1 MRFQRSKSS
10 LFLME
15 IILNILLFSVLLVVG
30 LQFFIKTHLLT
41 RETFALQE
49 AVTCSSN
56 IASIYQSGDGSLD
69 VVKEHYPNAV
79 VVRDQLFIYF
89 NENFSECS
97 KEESSYSSTVSLLQ
111 SKNIN
116 TVNITIYT
124 KEHEELYSL
133 DVSHLTLSS
142 PSSQEV

>member
-41 RETFALQE
+41 RETFDLQE

-69 VVKEHYPNAV
+69 VIKEHYPNAV
-79 VVRDQLFIYF
+79 IVRDRSLFTLMKIFRNVPKKKVLIPQLYHFY
-89 NENFSECS
+89 
-97 KEESSYSSTVSLLQ
+97 KAKT
-111 SKNIN
+111 
-116 TVNITIYT
+116 
-124 KEHEELYSL
+124 
-133 DVSHLTLSS
+133 
-142 PSSQEV
+142 

>member
-41 RETFALQE
+41 RETYDLQE

-124 KEHEELYSL
+124 KELEELYSL